1 MSRFVQLDE
10 TGGRAVRS
18 LPGAAAGGVKLS
30 GGDDGGGGS
39 DLRLDYESLPLH
51 PTASQ
56 VATVRKHGTLPFVAI
71 VDIEESAAELQGSG
85 IEAGRPQRSRP
96 RDAKVVLVGVISR
109 DDLDDCV
116 VDGGADSED
125 CEQPSPCAQQYEGRQ
140 GDGQSE
146 DEDSL
151 LLALGGSHREDSGVA
166 KASGRLRQLIQA
178 TSVHSVAMHTS
189 VGQLQLYFSRL
200 GVELAYV
207 VSAGALQWVV
217 SSQQVAVQPPA

>member
-1 MSRFVQLDE
+1 M
-10 TGGRAVRS
+10 
-18 LPGAAAGGVKLS
+18 
-30 GGDDGGGGS
+30 
-39 DLRLDYESLPLH
+39 
-51 PTASQ
+51 
-56 VATVRKHGTLPFVAI
+56 
-71 VDIEESAAELQGSG
+71 
-85 IEAGRPQRSRP
+85 
-96 RDAKVVLVGVISR
+96 GVISR

-116 VDGGADSED
+116 VDGGADSEER
-125 CEQPSPCAQQYEGRQ
+125 EQPSTCAQQYEGRQ

-207 VSAGALQWVV
+207 VSAGALQGVV